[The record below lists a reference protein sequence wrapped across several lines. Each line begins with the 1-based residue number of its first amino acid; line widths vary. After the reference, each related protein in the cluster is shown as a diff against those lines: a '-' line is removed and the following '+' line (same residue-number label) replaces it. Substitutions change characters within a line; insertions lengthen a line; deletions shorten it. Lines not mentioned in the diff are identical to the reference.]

1 MKSLYGRVIKA
12 TDKEE
17 DLVITTIAIERAIF
31 KVILDYSEKIFYL
44 FTLV

>member
-17 DLVITTIAIERAIF
+17 DLVIITTIAIERAIF
-31 KVILDYSEKIFYL
+31 KVILDYSEKIF
-44 FTLV
+44 